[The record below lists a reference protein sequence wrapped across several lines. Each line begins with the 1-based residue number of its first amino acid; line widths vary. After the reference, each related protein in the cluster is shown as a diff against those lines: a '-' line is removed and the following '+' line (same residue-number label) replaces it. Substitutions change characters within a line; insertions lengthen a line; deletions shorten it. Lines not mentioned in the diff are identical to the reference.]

1 MQQLL
6 IAGAYPGILDGVM
19 PTSTFPDAVTYFI
32 DTSECRLPLRG
43 FLNRTDLDDET
54 KRVIGGWAH
63 WDTCDV
69 SLGSR
74 PGRIAP
80 VDCPAEIPVE
90 QRYHP
95 VNNPDGVRCSIY
107 DGMRNIFGT
116 TTVAESRSPAGRS
129 FGRSP
134 HDNVGVQYGLEALNE
149 GLISTDLFV
158 ELNEEVGGWDTDF
171 QWRPERAEAD
181 PVAVQVA
188 YETGRVTSGG
198 GGLATTPIIDER
210 DYRDLVANFHTS
222 YYSFVMRERLIR
234 DNGHAEN
241 YVIQRRAAPL
251 SRADENL
258 ALMDE
263 WLTTLALGPGGNDP
277 SRRLVSAKPAA
288 LADSCWNEDG
298 NEIVEPQ
305 VFDTERLFDNT
316 EGRCNGLYPIHAGP
330 RMVAGGP
337 LTNDVLQCQLKP
349 LDRADYDVEF
359 SDPEWRRLE
368 ETFEDGVCDWSK
380 PGVGQ
385 VPNTRTWLSF
395 GPSPVNRYDPPTDAA
410 NE

>member
-1 MQQLL
+1 M
-6 IAGAYPGILDGVM
+6 
-19 PTSTFPDAVTYFI
+19 
-32 DTSECRLPLRG
+32 
-43 FLNRTDLDDET
+43 
-54 KRVIGGWAH
+54 
-63 WDTCDV
+63 
-69 SLGSR
+69 
-74 PGRIAP
+74 
-80 VDCPAEIPVE
+80 
-90 QRYHP
+90 
-95 VNNPDGVRCSIY
+95 
-107 DGMRNIFGT
+107 
-116 TTVAESRSPAGRS
+116 
-129 FGRSP
+129 
-134 HDNVGVQYGLEALNE
+134 
-149 GLISTDLFV
+149 ISTDLFV

-316 EGRCNGLYPIHAGP
+316 EGRCNGLYPLHAGP
-330 RMVAGGP
+330 RMVAGARAGEEQGRGP
-337 LTNDVLQCQLKP
+337 PDSTC
-349 LDRADYDVEF
+349 RAGDQRNF
-359 SDPEWRRLE
+359 SIVASHLVPQSALSARGCGRR
-368 ETFEDGVCDWSK
+368 
-380 PGVGQ
+380 
-385 VPNTRTWLSF
+385 R
-395 GPSPVNRYDPPTDAA
+395 
-410 NE
+410 